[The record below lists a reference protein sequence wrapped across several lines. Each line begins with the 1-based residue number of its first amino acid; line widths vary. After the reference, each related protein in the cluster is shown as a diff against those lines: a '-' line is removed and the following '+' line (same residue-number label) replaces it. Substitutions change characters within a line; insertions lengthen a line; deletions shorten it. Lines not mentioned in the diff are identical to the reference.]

1 MADQIFILDGDENVV
16 SEFKEGLL
24 KLGMIPI
31 EVDAIAASKEKLR
44 DASDLDKKNN
54 PTISFEDMEFFGKKD
69 NSQYAVEPITM
80 LTLAV
85 TLLGSAG
92 FASIVTTIL
101 KAHKGEGSIDIDEKG
116 NITKVIFKD
125 MNPKNV
131 PKMIEEISQ
140 AAREAGKLNKKV
152 LLSSTSEGNSSTDE
166 IEN

>member
-1 MADQIFILDGDENVV
+1 MADQIFVLDGDENIV

-31 EVDAIAASKEKLR
+31 EVDAIAASEEKLC
-44 DASDLDKKNN
+44 DASDLDEKSN
-54 PTISFEDMEFFGKKD
+54 PSISFEDMEFFGKKD
-69 NSQYAVEPITM
+69 NSQYAVDPITM

-116 NITKVIFKD
+116 NITKITFKD

-131 PKMIEEISQ
+131 PKLIEEISQ
-140 AAREAGKLNKKV
+140 AAREAGKLNKKA
-152 LLSSTSEGNSSTDE
+152 LLSNISEGNSSTDE
-166 IEN
+166 IGN